1 MQKRGG
7 VELVGLSEILL
18 RASPAGACVCWLA
31 ALPRG
36 WFQSFIGFLRSAGRW
51 HAGCSRDYFVA
62 PRLAKQ
68 NLVLERGWDGT
79 AGYPPVTGA
88 ARGRCASVGFQR
100 PPRQGRAG
108 ADLASSPSKRLLV
121 PVVQKT
127 ASLSFVFTDPSG
139 FIFDVQSNTV
149 MAQGGT
155 FENMKEKVNVSAET

>member
-1 MQKRGG
+1 M
-7 VELVGLSEILL
+7 ELVGLSEILS

-51 HAGCSRDYFVA
+51 HAGCSQDYFVA

-68 NLVLERGWDGT
+68 NLVLERGWDVT

-88 ARGRCASVGFQR
+88 ARGRCASVGFSASS
-100 PPRQGRAG
+100 PARQAAG

-121 PVVQKT
+121 PAVQKT

>member
-1 MQKRGG
+1 MGGGTGRPQRDSLAGQPCWGLRLLARGSAPW
-7 VELVGLSEILL
+7 LVSEFYWLPEVSGALARRVQPGLL
-18 RASPAGACVCWLA
+18 RGTPADETEPGPGARLGRHGRVPSGNRSGLRTLCVCRISASSPA
-31 ALPRG
+31 
-36 WFQSFIGFLRSAGRW
+36 
-51 HAGCSRDYFVA
+51 
-62 PRLAKQ
+62 
-68 NLVLERGWDGT
+68 
-79 AGYPPVTGA
+79 
-88 ARGRCASVGFQR
+88 
-100 PPRQGRAG
+100 RQPAG